1 MSIDNQIVGKIR
13 RAREGTV
20 FFANDFRNLGNRSA
34 IHTALH
40 RLEKRKVLAR
50 LSHGIYAKPIVCK
63 FLNQNILP
71 TAEEVALAIAKRDKV
86 KLLPSASYAQYALGI
101 STQIPLNLVY
111 HTDGRTRTL
120 KIGSRTIEF
129 RRTSPKFL
137 ALRGKIGRLVV
148 QALRE
153 IGKDELTSKEEEKIV
168 NLLKK
173 EDIKSL
179 LHDMALAPRWIAE
192 IMAKALQ

>member
-1 MSIDNQIVGKIR
+1 M
-13 RAREGTV
+13 
-20 FFANDFRNLGNRSA
+20 
-34 IHTALH
+34 
-40 RLEKRKVLAR
+40 
-50 LSHGIYAKPIVCK
+50 
-63 FLNQNILP
+63 P
-71 TAEEVALAIAKRDKV
+71 TAEEVALAIAKRDRV

-101 STQIPLNLVY
+101 STQISLNLVY

-120 KIGSRTIEF
+120 KIGNRTIEF

-153 IGKDELTSKEEEKIV
+153 IGKDELTSTEEQKVI

-173 EDIKSL
+173 EDINSL